1 MTCEIITSRI
11 DKKCP
16 YLEILINDEKLRNSM
31 GLLGRKKT
39 EEKYSYQVVYKE
51 YIEAIRSKSG
61 ND

>member
-1 MTCEIITSRI
+1 
-11 DKKCP
+11 
-16 YLEILINDEKLRNSM
+16 M